1 MDYLP
6 LSFNVQQQNVLLLGA
21 GKVALRKA
29 RTLLN
34 AQANLNIVAPDMDE
48 AFQSELKEFF
58 DSGSIRF
65 HQRLLEEADLA
76 NVVLVVCASNN
87 LQANE
92 QLSSLAKKKN
102 IPVNVVDQPAL
113 STVIFPSIVD
123 RSPISIAISS
133 SGKAPVLSRLL
144 RARIESMIPHVYG
157 DLARIVDEYRPK
169 VKKLLPDVA
178 QRKAFWETLLNSS
191 ISEHLLSNRESIVK
205 KRLETLL
212 SDIEKDGLKSIYQG
226 EVYLVGAGP
235 GDPDLLSFKALR
247 LLQQADVVLYDRLV
261 SQEIV
266 ELARKDAER
275 IYVGKSSKVHTL
287 PQEGINE
294 LLVRLAKEGKR
305 VCRLKGGDPFIFGRG
320 GEELESLRDAGVD
333 FQVVP
338 GITAASGCSS
348 YAGIPLTHRD
358 YSQSVIFVTGHR
370 KKNPEQELNWA
381 TLAAGDQTLVFY
393 MGLSEIET
401 ISKQLIKAGL
411 NRNTAAAIIQQG
423 TTKNQK
429 VVEGTIE
436 NLPAKALEE
445 KLKAPTLIIVGDV
458 VKLREKLDW
467 F

>member
-6 LSFNVQQQNVLLLGA
+6 LSFNLKNQNVLLVGA

-34 AQANLNIVAPDMDE
+34 AQAKLLVIAPEMDGSFHE
-48 AFQSELKEFF
+48 ELKEAF
-58 DSGSIRF
+58 SKGRIEF
-65 HQRLLEEADLA
+65 HQRCVEIQDIE
-76 NVVLVVCASNN
+76 NVVLVVCATNDSQVNQRVS
-87 LQANE
+87 LQ
-92 QLSSLAKKKN
+92 AKKKG
-102 IPVNVVDQPAL
+102 IPVNVVDEPEL
-113 STVIFPSIVD
+113 SSVIFPSIVD
-123 RSPISIAISS
+123 RSPITIAISS
-133 SGKAPVLSRLL
+133 SGKAPVLARLL

-157 DLARIVDEYRPK
+157 DLAKLVDEYRPK
-169 VKKLLPDVA
+169 VKTLLPDIS

-191 ISEHLLSNRESIVK
+191 ISEHLLSNHGSLVK
-205 KRLETLL
+205 KRIEDLL
-212 SDIEKDGLKSIYQG
+212 NSIEKDGLKKIYQG

-275 IYVGKSSKVHTL
+275 IYVGKSSKFHTV

-320 GEELESLRDAGVD
+320 GEELESLRDAGID

-338 GITAASGCSS
+338 GITAASGCAS

-370 KKNPEQELNWA
+370 KKNPEQELNWH

-393 MGLSEIET
+393 MGLSEIEF
-401 ISKQLIKAGL
+401 ISRQLIDAGL
-411 NRNTAAAIIQQG
+411 DRNTAAAIIQQG

-429 VVEGTIE
+429 VVVGNIE

-445 KLKAPTLIIVGDV
+445 ALKAPTLIIVGDV